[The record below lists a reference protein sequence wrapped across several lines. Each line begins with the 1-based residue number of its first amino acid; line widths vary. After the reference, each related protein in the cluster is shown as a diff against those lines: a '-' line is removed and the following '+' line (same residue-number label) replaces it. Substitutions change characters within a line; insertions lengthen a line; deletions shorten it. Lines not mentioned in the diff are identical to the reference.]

1 MVRTP
6 TRLISRSLFRA
17 GLVVAAIVAAA
28 HPADAQTQNGLCQ
41 TFQYPGAVATY
52 AHGINNHGD
61 IVGEYA
67 TSLEPEAERF
77 SGFLRTADGRFSSID
92 ADPFFT
98 SARGINDAGQI
109 VGMAGH
115 QAFIINNGPPSR
127 FSVGPVTGAT
137 DINNAGVIVGYYH
150 VSPEPGFKTHGF
162 LMSGGGLTTIDF
174 PAAPGDGHT
183 WLGGINDHG
192 KAVGW
197 ASGHSFTWLDGQ
209 TTRIK
214 DFAGNFTE
222 AAGINNDDKI
232 IGAAGSNF
240 VLSGGRFS
248 TFGCPG
254 LYTQVNGINDKGQI
268 VGTYYDPNGGPAGG
282 FFTPPVAFLD
292 PVPSLLS
299 EGRVTTKPAELAVKG
314 RDVQGI
320 AADGISEVVLRIP
333 ALRLASR

>member
-1 MVRTP
+1 MLNTERRARVRMVRTP
-6 TRLISRSLFRA
+6 TRLTSRSLVRA

-28 HPADAQTQNGLCQ
+28 HPADAQTRNGLCQ

-77 SGFLRTADGRFSSID
+77 SGFLRTADGQFRSIERGPVLHERPGD
-92 ADPFFT
+92 QRRRADCR
-98 SARGINDAGQI
+98 RGRASGVHRQQRTAEP
-109 VGMAGH
+109 VLRGA
-115 QAFIINNGPPSR
+115 
-127 FSVGPVTGAT
+127 VTGAT
-137 DINNAGVIVGYYH
+137 DINNAGAIVGYYH
-150 VSPEPGFKTHGF
+150 ISPEPGFKTHGF
-162 LMSGGGLTTIDF
+162 LMSGGGTTTIDF

-232 IGAAGSNF
+232 IGAAGSN
-240 VLSGGRFS
+240 LR
-248 TFGCPG
+248 
-254 LYTQVNGINDKGQI
+254 
-268 VGTYYDPNGGPAGG
+268 
-282 FFTPPVAFLD
+282 PVRR
-292 PVPSLLS
+292 SLLHVRLPGPVHAGQRHQRQGADRWNLLRP
-299 EGRVTTKPAELAVKG
+299 EWRPGRRLFH
-314 RDVQGI
+314 
-320 AADGISEVVLRIP
+320 AACRVPRSRSRIC
-333 ALRLASR
+333 